1 MAIGEEYE
9 NHLTGFWWTF
19 ILSQTQDKYHEIVD
33 QVLLSCASCVQILAN
48 THDELGRRAVDI
60 ATPLCRQHILSRLNF
75 YRRYE
80 LRPGSPEHQSATCIV
95 RFATDH
101 VLKKEVALKF
111 MRFRDHFEREILC
124 RRMLS
129 QSIPTTSTT
138 VLENNVSMVSLGLD
152 TMGVTDSD
160 RYVVSVLHTHDRLVH
175 SPSEESKSL
184 SF

>member
-1 MAIGEEYE
+1 M
-9 NHLTGFWWTF
+9 
-19 ILSQTQDKYHEIVD
+19 
-33 QVLLSCASCVQILAN
+33 QILAN

-111 MRFRDHFEREILC
+111 MRFRDHFDREILC

-129 QSIPTTSTT
+129 QSTPSSSTL
-138 VLENNVSMVSLGLD
+138 LETNVAMEPLGID
-152 TMGVTDSD
+152 ASGVADSD
-160 RYVVSVLHTHDRLVH
+160 RYVVSVLHTHDRSV
-175 SPSEESKSL
+175 SQ
-184 SF
+184 

>member
-1 MAIGEEYE
+1 M
-9 NHLTGFWWTF
+9 
-19 ILSQTQDKYHEIVD
+19 
-33 QVLLSCASCVQILAN
+33 QILAN

-80 LRPGSPEHQSATCIV
+80 LRPGCPEHQSATCIV

-111 MRFRDHFEREILC
+111 MKFRDHFEREILC

-129 QSIPTTSTT
+129 QSTPTASAL
-138 VLENNVSMVSLGLD
+138 LENNVSIDPPMGLD
-152 TMGVTDSD
+152 AVGVTDSD
-160 RYVVSVLHTHDRLVH
+160 RYVVSVLHTHDRSV
-175 SPSEESKSL
+175 S
-184 SF
+184 